1 MKTSTSE
8 IFANSLFTNQT
19 DGVDSSSNVQT
30 AGAKCCHQL
39 LRECSYTFKNNLT
52 YDRRDL
58 IYVAICQ
65 HGKKILMA
73 KSELVISNSEVGTRY
88 TGNIFGRLTVK
99 N

>member
-30 AGAKCCHQL
+30 AGANAVINFYVNVPIH
-39 LRECSYTFKNNLT
+39 LT